1 LCSAFLNSGV
11 RSLLDADALK
21 ALIVVQHQSRISIQ
35 DPLIATPEQLRSRI
49 KIADRQ
55 AAAHGT
61 WALVRQWAQ
70 QIQVLEFRLKQLQLT
85 LAKKKLAMFPPSP
98 RAAAGSQ
105 LLTADRGR
113 SSFHWIERQRV

>member
-61 WALVRQWAQ
+61 WALVRAVGAANPSARVPAETVA
-70 QIQVLEFRLKQLQLT
+70 IDLGEEKTRNVPAISAPRQVL
-85 LAKKKLAMFPPSP
+85 
-98 RAAAGSQ
+98 
-105 LLTADRGR
+105 
-113 SSFHWIERQRV
+113 SF